1 MDKVL
6 DKTMR
11 MNTLKNLLKASLL
24 GVFLALFLPL
34 KAQDLKQNK
43 ESNTGQTQ
51 IQIQRIA
58 RLHIESSINPATY
71 SYLESSFKEAKAQGF
86 HAILIELNTPGGLVT
101 TTKKILTL
109 FGSSDIPVIVWIR
122 PEGASAT
129 SAGAIIASGAHIL
142 YMSEG
147 TNIGAATPIQ
157 MGKDIDKESDMRKK
171 AINDLV
177 ALVQSLA
184 ETRGRNPKLF
194 GEMIANAASFK
205 AGEAKKKNL
214 IDDIVNTDSEL
225 YRALDGS
232 KIRLKGRDITLSLNN
247 PSQKTI
253 EMDSGQKLLNI
264 FADPSTAY
272 VLFLIGAALL
282 YLEFQAAGGFIAG
295 SIGAVCLL
303 LAGIG
308 FQVLPLNF
316 GALGLIVVAFVL
328 FVLEAFVTSYGI
340 LSLAGLA
347 SLIAGSLFLF
357 RTDDAYLSLSTSFI
371 LAVVAAIASFLGL
384 CLFLI
389 IKERKNIGK
398 EKFNDTTTK
407 PGTVVKFLKA
417 EGERKLYQVKI
428 GGEFW
433 NAFCSTELQPGDQV
447 TVCAKE
453 EHTMNLIVEKIN
465 S

>member
-1 MDKVL
+1 MTRIHAQISALNIIRLTFFTLILAFTGLVRAQEK
-6 DKTMR
+6 
-11 MNTLKNLLKASLL
+11 NSELKNQL
-24 GVFLALFLPL
+24 
-34 KAQDLKQNK
+34 
-43 ESNTGQTQ
+43 E
-51 IQIQRIA
+51 IQRIA
-58 RLHIESSINPATY
+58 RLSIESSINPATF
-71 SYLESSFKEAKAQGF
+71 SYLDSAFKEVSKDNF
-86 HAILIELNTPGGLVT
+86 DAILIELNTPGGLVT

-109 FGSSDIPVIVWIR
+109 FGSSDIPVIIWIR

-129 SAGAIIASGAHIL
+129 SAGAIIASGAHLL

-205 AGEAKKKNL
+205 AQEAKEKNL
-214 IDDIVNTDSEL
+214 IDGIINTDSEL
-225 YRALDGS
+225 YRALAGARL
-232 KIRLKGRDITLSLNN
+232 RLKGQDITLSLKN
-247 PSQKTI
+247 PIQKNI
-253 EMDSGQKLLNI
+253 EMDYGQKLLNI

-295 SIGAVCLL
+295 SIGAVCLI

-371 LAVVAAIASFLGL
+371 LAVVAAISSFLAL

-398 EKFNDTTTK
+398 EKFNDTISR

-417 EGERKLYQVKI
+417 EGDRKLYQVKI

-433 NAFCSTELQPGDQV
+433 NAFCSQELNPGDQV
-447 TVCAKE
+447 TVENKE
-453 EHTMNLIVEKIN
+453 EHSMNLNVKKLE